1 MTPKENKTRTN
12 AGGVSVDHSV
22 RTGSLRTQLRIE
34 RVWREVVDFGEPC
47 SGTGEEGWGR
57 KRVSVARVSILDG
70 PFASERD
77 RGLKD
82 PETGKTSQSR
92 SVKGV

>member
-1 MTPKENKTRTN
+1 MDPMTFDPMTFKENKTGTN
-12 AGGVSVDHSV
+12 EYGVSHEGAD
-22 RTGSLRTQLRIE
+22 RTGILAAELRIL

-70 PFASERD
+70 PFSGR
-77 RGLKD
+77 
-82 PETGKTSQSR
+82 
-92 SVKGV
+92 KGP